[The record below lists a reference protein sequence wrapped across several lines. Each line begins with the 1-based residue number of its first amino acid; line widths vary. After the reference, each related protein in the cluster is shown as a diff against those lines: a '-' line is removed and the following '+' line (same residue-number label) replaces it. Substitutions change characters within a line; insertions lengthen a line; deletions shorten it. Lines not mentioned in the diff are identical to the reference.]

1 MRIVLQRVTRASVSV
16 GGEVV
21 GAIGTGVLLLVGVAE
36 GDDVATAAAM
46 GVKVSRLRIFP
57 DGDRGFDRSLVDVG
71 GAALVVSQFTLMGD
85 VRRGNRPS
93 WARAAAPADAAPL
106 VEAVATALADTGV
119 PVQTGRFGADM
130 DVELVNDGP
139 VTLVMDSQQG

>member
-106 VEAVATALADTGV
+106 VEAVATALADAGV
-119 PVQTGRFGADM
+119 RVQTGRFGADM